1 MKQLMAAL
9 LMALTLNPNAIMA
22 KQRTV
27 KLRVI
32 ETSDVHGSFFPYDF
46 INRKPKAGS
55 LARVSS
61 YVDSL
66 RQTYKDNLIL
76 LENGDVIRIP
86 RKDDIVLV
94 SGEVLFPNAVA
105 YENNLSLEG
114 YIDRAGGFTQ
124 MADNARVVVARRD
137 GSFEQVNPKRLFANT
152 NIQPGD
158 QILVLPKVDEK
169 KRQFWKDMTQI
180 LYQIAVSA
188 KVVFGSW

>member
-1 MKQLMAAL
+1 MQIAKASQL
-9 LMALTLNPNAIMA
+9 N
-22 KQRTV
+22 
-27 KLRVI
+27 
-32 ETSDVHGSFFPYDF
+32 S
-46 INRKPKAGS
+46 
-55 LARVSS
+55 
-61 YVDSL
+61 
-66 RQTYKDNLIL
+66 IL

>member
-27 KLRVI
+27 KLKVI

-76 LENGDVIRIP
+76 LENGEIEAAR
-86 RKDDIVLV
+86 
-94 SGEVLFPNAVA
+94 AVA
-105 YENNLSLEG
+105 G
-114 YIDRAGGFTQ
+114 AITPVPGGVGPMTI
-124 MADNARVVVARRD
+124 ACLLANTLTATARVH
-137 GSFEQVNPKRLFANT
+137 G
-152 NIQPGD
+152 
-158 QILVLPKVDEK
+158 LPDP
-169 KRQFWKDMTQI
+169 QGLTP
-180 LYQIAVSA
+180 
-188 KVVFGSW
+188 